1 MTEIN
6 GVRLPFV
13 PAGCIKEINKQLPFV
28 PKKDGKTEFSSIF
41 QEEVDKLRFSAH
53 AKARISSRE
62 IDLGEND
69 LNRLNNAVERAKS
82 KGARE
87 SLIMMDDNAFIVNMK
102 SNTVIT
108 AVSKNQ
114 LETSVIT
121 NIDSAVIA

>member
-13 PAGCIKEINKQLPFV
+13 PAGGIKELNKQLPFV
-28 PKKDGKTEFSSIF
+28 PKQEGKSEFSTIF

-108 AVSKNQ
+108 AVSKSQ
-114 LETSVIT
+114 LQSSVIT